1 MTPAMR
7 TGPGPSSGTPAPA
20 RLLRAVGPPL
30 SSLPLAAA
38 VRGAVALATPLLV
51 GVLTGWVVPSVIAAI
66 GALWAVGQDGSDPY
80 PSRVGRF
87 VVLGLSASLGL
98 AGGELA
104 LRSGPSAVV
113 TVCLVVAALVAGAIG
128 LRGRIWSVA
137 GMHLLLGVTIGGGIP
152 VPGPWWQAPI
162 ALFAGVSFVLVLS
175 SAPWLWQRHH
185 IERAAL
191 LAVFRAAST
200 ALAAAGTPGAAETRR
215 HLTDALDN
223 AHQAMDRHLTSS
235 RRQPPDARVEPLLR
249 AFRLAVRLGEAVTT
263 LQWEARPLPAV
274 VSRAPLVMSA
284 RLLPV
289 RKDRAVV
296 PVLPDFGP
304 HSPGLHALAQLSV
317 AADAERVDTALAA
330 PASPRPT
337 RQAHLRYAVLLALCV
352 LAAQV
357 CADLLHSPRAYWL
370 PMTVAF
376 VYKPDF
382 GPVFRRA
389 LNRCVGTVVGAAAI
403 GAVSTA
409 VHGTYAFIGVVA
421 FFGALMAVGVR
432 HHYAL
437 ATTGLTAVV
446 FVLVDLLGDHRA
458 LYGARML
465 DTALAAALVLVV
477 HFVAWPRS
485 AVSRADSRTQAALA
499 AAHRYR
505 DLSPTVGPDRR
516 HALRRAAYRQLADA
530 RRAAVHARREPV
542 LRGAEPPDWERAIT
556 SAEELCDAV
565 TARALHAA
573 PGPAAQTTVT
583 VASSD
588 AM

>member
-20 RLLRAVGPPL
+20 RLLRAVGRPL

-38 VRGAVALATPLLV
+38 VRGAVALATPLLI

-80 PSRVGRF
+80 RSRVGRF
-87 VVLGLSASLGL
+87 VALGLSASLGL
-98 AGGELA
+98 VGGELA
-104 LRSGPSAVV
+104 LRNGPSAVV
-113 TVCLVVAALVAGAIG
+113 TACLVVAALVAGAIG

-137 GMHLLLGVTIGGGIP
+137 GMHLLLGVTIGSGIP
-152 VPGPWWQAPI
+152 VPGPWWQAPL
-162 ALFAGVSFVLVLS
+162 ALFAGVGFVLVLS
-175 SAPWLWQRHH
+175 AAPWLLRRHQ

-223 AHQAMDRHLTSS
+223 AHQAMDRHLTAA

-274 VSRAPLVMSA
+274 VSRVPLVMSA

-289 RKDRAVV
+289 RNDGAV
-296 PVLPDFGP
+296 PVAPDFAP
-304 HSPGLHALAQLSV
+304 DSPGLRALARLSV
-317 AADAERVDTALAA
+317 TADAERVDTALDA
-330 PASPRPT
+330 PASPRPA
-337 RQAHLRYAVLLALCV
+337 RQAHLRYALLLALCV

-357 CADLLHSPRAYWL
+357 CAGLLHSPRAYWL

-389 LNRCVGTVVGAAAI
+389 LHRCVGTVVGVAAI
-403 GAVSTA
+403 GAVSMA
-409 VHGTYAFIGVVA
+409 IHSTYAFIGVVA

-458 LYGARML
+458 LYGARIL
-465 DTALAAALVLVV
+465 DTTLAAALVLVV

-485 AVSRADSRTQAALA
+485 ALSRADSRTQAALA

-516 HALRRAAYRQLADA
+516 QALRRDAYRQLADA
-530 RRAAVHARREPV
+530 RRAAVQARREPV
-542 LRGAEPPDWERAIT
+542 LRGTELPDWERAIT

-573 PGPAAQTTVT
+573 PGPAPQTTVS
-583 VASSD
+583 VASSH

>member
-7 TGPGPSSGTPAPA
+7 TGPGPSPGTPAPA
-20 RLLRAVGPPL
+20 RLLRAVGRPL

-51 GVLTGWVVPSVIAAI
+51 GVQTGRVVPSVIAAI

-80 PSRVGRF
+80 RSRVRRF
-87 VVLGLSASLGL
+87 VALGLSASLGL
-98 AGGELA
+98 AVGELA
-104 LRSGPSAVV
+104 LRSGPSVAV
-113 TVCLVVAALVAGAIG
+113 TACLVVAALVAGAIG
-128 LRGRIWSVA
+128 LRGRTWSVA
-137 GMHLLLGVTIGGGIP
+137 GMHLLLGTTIGSGIP
-152 VPGPWWQAPI
+152 VPGPWWQAPL
-162 ALFAGVSFVLVLS
+162 ALSAGVGFVLVLS
-175 SAPWLWQRHH
+175 AAPWLWRRHD

-215 HLTDALDN
+215 RLTDALDN
-223 AHQAMDRHLTSS
+223 AHQAMDRHLTAA
-235 RRQPPDARVEPLLR
+235 RRQAPGTQVEALLR
-249 AFRLAVRLGEAVTT
+249 AFRLAVPLGEAVTT
-263 LQWEARPLPAV
+263 LQWEARPLPAAV
-274 VSRAPLVMSA
+274 TRMPLVMSA
-284 RLLPV
+284 RLLPD
-289 RKDRAVV
+289 RKDGAD
-296 PVLPDFGP
+296 PVLPDFTAD
-304 HSPGLHALAQLSV
+304 SPGLRALAHLSV
-317 AADAERVDTALAA
+317 TADADRVDTALDA
-330 PASPRPT
+330 PASPRPA
-337 RQAHLRYAVLLALCV
+337 RQAQLRYAVLLALCV

-357 CADLLHSPRAYWL
+357 CAGLLHSPRAYWL

-389 LNRCVGTVVGAAAI
+389 LHRCVGTVVGVAAI

-409 VHGTYAFIGVVA
+409 VHSTYAFIGVVA

-458 LYGARML
+458 LYGARIL

-485 AVSRADSRTQAALA
+485 AGSRADSRTEAALA

-505 DLSPTVGPDRR
+505 DLSPTVGPVQRQ
-516 HALRRAAYRQLADA
+516 ALRRAAYRQLADA
-530 RRAAVHARREPV
+530 RRAAEHARREPT
-542 LRGAEPPDWERAIT
+542 LRGAEQPDWERVIT

-565 TARALHAA
+565 TAGSLHAA
-573 PGPAAQTTVT
+573 SGRAHTTVI
-583 VASSD
+583 VPSSD